1 MQEIDTKSMSI
12 IEKKRPELLTE
23 TATERAERMSRQ
35 VVIVWLHLIAAAAT
49 TYSGMHAY
57 HIHSFDNYYH
67 YQCNYYNHD
76 GHVCIL
82 PNTRIH
88 FGSRYNIGL
97 LFSLQEAM
105 RLEERREKMSAE
117 IYGNI
122 SFAPRIDAL
131 SKVLGKATGT

>member
-1 MQEIDTKSMSI
+1 MHTIYTPLI
-12 IEKKRPELLTE
+12 I
-23 TATERAERMSRQ
+23 
-35 VVIVWLHLIAAAAT
+35 T
-49 TYSGMHAY
+49 TTISAITITMTTSY
-57 HIHSFDNYYH
+57 
-67 YQCNYYNHD
+67 